1 MTTDPDYLSDEDAE
15 RMARA
20 YHPGY
25 WAMID
30 MCVKSLDA
38 DRREL
43 APKMIAEDI
52 EAIQAL
58 WSARP
63 ESARRLDAYAINW
76 GQRPTITAEDLMFT
90 VAEDRARHL
99 LKGSTKQKGAGK

>member
-20 YHPGY
+20 YHPVY

-58 WSARP
+58 WSVRP
-63 ESARRLDAYAINW
+63 ESAREMDEQALHWKTEKLTHPSGI
-76 GQRPTITAEDLMFT
+76 M
-90 VAEDRARHL
+90 RAAWARGRHL
-99 LKGSTKQKGAGK
+99 LEGSTKQKGAGK